1 MKLQFTAALRLR
13 YGLLPASFVFWPLL
27 QICNFA
33 FIKMFVHNSTIC
45 FLVVLLVDFPKDYC

>member
-13 YGLLPASFVFWPLL
+13 YGLLPASFVFWPLF
-27 QICNFA
+27 QICNFE